1 MKKEG
6 LKLVYQWDK
15 IIGLRNSIKYEIG
28 DLVWVYRIDESYRNE
43 NKDIQFDKKLA
54 KIIKVSESPDGLHFE
69 QYAVEYA
76 KTGNYGAW
84 FYPTFLKPYKY
95 KQSK

>member
-1 MKKEG
+1 MIYKG

-15 IIGLRNSIKYEIG
+15 IIGVRNSIKYEIG
-28 DLVWVYRIDESYRNE
+28 DLVWVYSIDESYRNE

-54 KIIKVSESPDGLHFE
+54 KIIEVSESPDGLHFE
-69 QYAVEYA
+69 QYGVEYA

-84 FYPTFLKPYKY
+84 FYPTFLEPYKY
-95 KQSK
+95 